1 MNPLAQAIAGA
12 LIQFVWQ
19 GFLMA
24 FAVSVAMV
32 LLRNRE
38 PRFRYGVYCIALLAL
53 GIIPVITAIALYDP
67 LASNQPG
74 PAALT
79 LTIRAVWNGG
89 GASAGALERWLTA
102 AQPWILELWLAGVA
116 FLSLRL
122 AWAGRRIAALGRSG
136 APAGWLV

>member
-1 MNPLAQAIAGA
+1 MTPLAQAITGA
-12 LIQFVWQ
+12 LLHFVWQ
-19 GFLMA
+19 GFLVA

-32 LLRNRE
+32 VLRNQS
-38 PRFRYGVYCIALLAL
+38 PRIRYGVYCVALLAL
-53 GIIPVITAIALYDP
+53 GSIPVITAIALCDP

-79 LTIRAVWNGG
+79 LTIRAVWHGSS
-89 GASAGALERWLTA
+89 ASAGALERWLTA

-122 AWAGRRIAALGRSG
+122 
-136 APAGWLV
+136 